1 MLLEKPDRAPQL
13 LLDDLKAEVLLI
25 IAGFDRGSHG
35 ALGQRRDDD
44 SAALVNRRGNA
55 CTDEALSHR
64 EKLRHVLGRVG
75 ATLACHGSARSCA
88 PDHESKA
95 KGGFT
100 VVARREARIPK
111 VFPQPSSRW
120 TKVDFLDSPLLI
132 LSATVHVHATFF

>member
-25 IAGFDRGSHG
+25 ITEFDRGSDG

-75 ATLACHGSARSCA
+75 ATFACHGSARSCA

-95 KGGFT
+95 KGSFT

-111 VFPQPSSRW
+111 VFPTALFTLDEGRLPRLPSSVS
-120 TKVDFLDSPLLI
+120 TPV
-132 LSATVHVHATFF
+132 

>member
-25 IAGFDRGSHG
+25 IAGFNRSSHS

-64 EKLRHVLGRVG
+64 EKLRH
-75 ATLACHGSARSCA
+75 AIPHTMHSAFS
-88 PDHESKA
+88 
-95 KGGFT
+95 
-100 VVARREARIPK
+100 V
-111 VFPQPSSRW
+111 
-120 TKVDFLDSPLLI
+120 
-132 LSATVHVHATFF
+132 